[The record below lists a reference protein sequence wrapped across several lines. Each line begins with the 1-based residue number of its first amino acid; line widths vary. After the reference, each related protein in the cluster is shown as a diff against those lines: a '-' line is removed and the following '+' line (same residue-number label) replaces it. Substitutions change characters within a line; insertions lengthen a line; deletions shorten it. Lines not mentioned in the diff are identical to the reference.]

1 MTFEQKTIRIF
12 YKKLLAFYP
21 QAFRQQFG
29 ESMRQTFND
38 LCNERKGQA
47 KQISFGFLLWMFIE
61 TFAGIVREHFVN
73 IKKGAT
79 MENIISNH
87 KSAAII
93 GFLLAMPLAIL
104 LLIEVS
110 GIEPLH
116 GFLAALTTE
125 AGNNPRLNTFGK
137 ILTLGVLLLLPLGFI
152 VNLVPI
158 VRNARAS
165 QNSLTAIPFNLLIAA
180 ALFIFI
186 ATLVVSFVIDQ
197 YPCWIGVPN
206 CD

>member
-1 MTFEQKTIRIF
+1 
-12 YKKLLAFYP
+12 
-21 QAFRQQFG
+21 
-29 ESMRQTFND
+29 
-38 LCNERKGQA
+38 
-47 KQISFGFLLWMFIE
+47 
-61 TFAGIVREHFVN
+61 
-73 IKKGAT
+73 
-79 MENIISNH
+79 MENINSHH
-87 KSAAII
+87 KSSALI

-104 LLIEVS
+104 LLIEIS

-116 GFLAALTTE
+116 GFLVTLTTE

-152 VNLVPI
+152 ISFAPV

-165 QNSLTAIPFNLLIAA
+165 YGLRANPVNLLIAA

-186 ATLVVSFVIDQ
+186 ATLVIGFVIDQ

>member
-1 MTFEQKTIRIF
+1 MMFEQKTVRIF

-21 QAFRQQFG
+21 QAFRKQFG

-38 LCNERKGQA
+38 LCNERQGQA

-61 TFAGIVREHFVN
+61 TSAGIIKEHFFQ
-73 IKKGAT
+73 IKRGAT
-79 MENIISNH
+79 MENIISNN
-87 KSAAII
+87 KSSAII
-93 GFLLAMPLAIL
+93 GFLLAMPLAVL
-104 LLIEVS
+104 LLIEIS

-116 GFLAALTTE
+116 GFLVALTTE

-137 ILTLGVLLLLPLGFI
+137 ILTLGTLLLLPLGFI
-152 VNLVPI
+152 ISLVPV
-158 VRNARAS
+158 VRNARSGYGFTAS
-165 QNSLTAIPFNLLIAA
+165 PVNMLIVA

-186 ATLVVSFVIDQ
+186 AILVITFVIDQ

>member
-1 MTFEQKTIRIF
+1 MTFEQKSVRNF
-12 YKKLLAFYP
+12 YRKILAFYP
-21 QAFRQQFG
+21 QAFREQFG
-29 ESMRQTFND
+29 KSMEQTFKD
-38 LCNERKGQA
+38 LCNEQKQQA
-47 KQISFGFLLWMFIE
+47 KQISSGFLLWTFIE
-61 TFAGIVREHFVN
+61 TFAGIIKEHLMN
-73 IKKGAT
+73 IKRGAN

-93 GFLLAMPLAIL
+93 GILLAMPLAIL
-104 LLIEVS
+104 LLIEIS

-116 GFLAALTTE
+116 GFLVTLTTE

-137 ILTLGVLLLLPLGFI
+137 IFIFGTLLLLPLGFI
-152 VNLVPI
+152 ISLVPV
-158 VRNARAS
+158 VRNVRAG
-165 QNSLTAIPFNLLIAA
+165 NGFTANPVNLLIAV

-186 ATLVVSFVIDQ
+186 ARLIIGFIIDQ

>member
-1 MTFEQKTIRIF
+1 MFEQKTIRSF

-21 QAFRQQFG
+21 RVFREQFG
-29 ESMRQTFND
+29 EAMEQTFND
-38 LCNERKGQA
+38 VCNERKQQA

-61 TFAGIVREHFVN
+61 TFAGIIKEHLIQ

-79 MENIISNH
+79 MENTISNH

-104 LLIEVS
+104 LLIMVYD
-110 GIEPLH
+110 IEPLS
-116 GFLAALTTE
+116 GFFKTLTTE
-125 AGNNPRLNTFGK
+125 ADGHR
-137 ILTLGVLLLLPLGFI
+137 ISTLGRILEAGALLLLPLGFI
-152 VNLVPI
+152 ISLVP
-158 VRNARAS
+158 VVQNARTGDG
-165 QNSLTAIPFNLLIAA
+165 LTANPINLLIAA

-186 ATLVVSFVIDQ
+186 ATLIVSFVIDQ